1 MKAQP
6 ANSSKSKVEKEMLIA
21 RTGNYGTGCGVM

>member
-6 ANSSKSKVEKEMLIA
+6 ANRSKAKVEKEMLIA
-21 RTGNYGTGCGVM
+21 KTRNCGTGCGGM